1 MAGLLVTVAGGLA
14 TVLLEGLEE
23 EVEEEEE
30 TEGWVYAGNVA
41 LGGSEAA
48 TVLWEFETAAP
59 EALCWACAALGNRGL
74 VMVGWAAG
82 TAGRLGITPAAGA
95 GAMWGIPGLGAM

>member
-1 MAGLLVTVAGGLA
+1 MVPT
-14 TVLLEGLEE
+14 
-23 EVEEEEE
+23 
-30 TEGWVYAGNVA
+30 
-41 LGGSEAA
+41 
-48 TVLWEFETAAP
+48 
-59 EALCWACAALGNRGL
+59 CAALGNRGL